1 MSSGGAKRKRS
12 SLKEDCSNCGKAGLC
27 STGHILQYC
36 GFPGGKF
43 YNASDPEA
51 GRRGACKQK
60 RTDAAASKKSE
71 QIAMLAVAESKENQI
86 EVMAKKIEELEK
98 QVKELN
104 AFVVSFRH
112 ARTERQRKIVTPSSG
127 WVQGSSGWEWHGK
140 GKGKGQQQQSQSQSQ
155 GQLRHQLPSQ
165 SQGGQSRKQSEMIAA
180 LHLQQQNAPC
190 GI

>member
-1 MSSGGAKRKRS
+1 MSTGGKRKRS
-12 SLKEDCSNCGKAGLC
+12 SINEVCTNCERDNGNGV
-27 STGHILQYC
+27 GHILEYC

-43 YNASDPEA
+43 YNAEDPEK
-51 GRRGACKQK
+51 GKKDACKQK

-112 ARTERQRKIVTPSSG
+112 ARAERQRKIVTPSSG

-140 GKGKGQQQQSQSQSQ
+140 GKGK
-155 GQLRHQLPSQ
+155 RAPKVKV
-165 SQGGQSRKQSEMIAA
+165 RKVKVKVTDPRTY
-180 LHLQQQNAPC
+180 APC